1 MRARYARLA
10 ELSNAGARELGFAD
24 AGAMWR
30 SNYDMPPAEFSAE
43 LERLWGQVRPLYASL
58 HAYVRGRLNRQYGDS
73 LVPKN
78 GLIPAHLL
86 GNMWAQ
92 EWGNVY
98 PLAAPPNAAPTYD
111 LTALLKAKGVDQR
124 GMVKYG
130 EGFFTSLGFAPLPA
144 TFWERSQIVKPRDR
158 DVVCHASAWD
168 VDNRDDVRIKMCTEV
183 TGEDF
188 VTVHHELGHN
198 FYQRAYN
205 RQPYLFQAG
214 ANDGFHEAI
223 GDAVALSITPGYLK
237 QAGLLGA
244 LPSAAADTAALLR
257 QALDKVAFLPFG
269 LLIDQ
274 WRWQVFSGAV
284 TPANYNRAWWDLRA
298 KYQGV
303 APPVARTEAD
313 FDPGAK
319 FHVPGNT
326 PYTRYFLARVLQ
338 FQFYRAMCREAG
350 HTGPLYR
357 CSFFGSKAAGA
368 RLARMLEAGQ
378 SRPWQETLYTMTGER
393 RMDAG
398 AMLEYFQPLQ
408 VWLDRQNA
416 GRPVGWAA
424 TSASR

>member
-1 MRARYARLA
+1 
-10 ELSNAGARELGFAD
+10 
-24 AGAMWR
+24 
-30 SNYDMPPAEFSAE
+30 
-43 LERLWGQVRPLYASL
+43 
-58 HAYVRGRLNRQYGDS
+58 
-73 LVPKN
+73 
-78 GLIPAHLL
+78 
-86 GNMWAQ
+86 MWAQ

-98 PLAAPPNAAPTYD
+98 PIVAPASAAPTFD
-111 LTALLKAKGVDQR
+111 LTALLKARNVDQR

-130 EGFFTSLGFAPLPA
+130 ESFFTSLGFAPLPQ

-168 VDNRDDVRIKMCTEV
+168 IDDRDDVRIKMCTEV

-205 RQPYLFQAG
+205 RQPHLFKGG

-223 GDAVALSITPGYLK
+223 GDAVALSITPGYLR
-237 QAGLLGA
+237 QVGLLA
-244 LPSAAADTAALLR
+244 QEPSAAADTAALLR
-257 QALDKVAFLPFG
+257 QALDKVAFVPFG

-274 WRWQVFSGAV
+274 WRWQVFSGEV
-284 TPANYNRAWWDLRA
+284 KPADYNRAWWALRA
-298 KYQGV
+298 RYQGV
-303 APPVARTEAD
+303 TPPVARTEAD
-313 FDPGAK
+313 FDAGAK
-319 FHVPGNT
+319 YHVPGNT

-357 CSFFGSKAAGA
+357 CSFFGSKEAGA

-378 SRPWQETLYTMTGER
+378 SRPWQETLYAMTGER
-393 RMDAG
+393 QMDAG
-398 AMLEYFQPLQ
+398 AMLEYFAPLK

-416 GRPVGWAA
+416 GRPVGWTVPTRTAA
-424 TSASR
+424 AGAP

>member
-1 MRARYARLA
+1 
-10 ELSNAGARELGFAD
+10 
-24 AGAMWR
+24 
-30 SNYDMPPAEFSAE
+30 
-43 LERLWGQVRPLYASL
+43 
-58 HAYVRGRLNRQYGDS
+58 
-73 LVPKN
+73 
-78 GLIPAHLL
+78 
-86 GNMWAQ
+86 
-92 EWGNVY
+92 
-98 PLAAPPNAAPTYD
+98 
-111 LTALLKAKGVDQR
+111 
-124 GMVKYG
+124 
-130 EGFFTSLGFAPLPA
+130 
-144 TFWERSQIVKPRDR
+144 
-158 DVVCHASAWD
+158 
-168 VDNRDDVRIKMCTEV
+168 
-183 TGEDF
+183 
-188 VTVHHELGHN
+188 
-198 FYQRAYN
+198 
-205 RQPYLFQAG
+205 
-214 ANDGFHEAI
+214 
-223 GDAVALSITPGYLK
+223 
-237 QAGLLGA
+237 LGA

-368 RLARMLEAGQ
+368 RLARMLDAGQ
-378 SRPWQETLYTMTGER
+378 SRPWQETLYAMTGER

-416 GRPVGWAA
+416 GRQVGWAA